1 MYEEIKSNI
10 IKNFLSPGFLWT
22 CYNDKN
28 SIFERIKNS
37 CIFPIELINND
48 PFIIRINLGNDV
60 SININL
66 IFEEKQSK
74 TDKDKYIISYYKL
87 INFV

>member
-22 CYNDKN
+22 CHNDKN

-37 CIFPIELINND
+37 CIFPVELINDD

-74 TDKDKYIISYYKL
+74 TDKDKYIISYYKI